1 MRFVVLGGAGAM
13 GRITVRDLIET
24 SPADAEIVV
33 ADTDPGRAAAVA
45 APTPRRAVVPIA
57 VNVRDVP
64 ECVRVLEAALARDP
78 GDKGNP
84 ASDWRPDHALRGE
97 RAKANR
103 VLINTAPF
111 RFNLEAME
119 IALGLHAHY
128 IDLGGLFHMTRQQLT
143 WDGRFRAIGRTALVG
158 MGAAPGITNL
168 LARVAADRLDRV
180 AEIHTRV
187 GSLDRTRYDPPPAL
201 NATYSLETVMQEFSV
216 DAAVFTKGRV
226 KFVPPMSGESA
237 YRFPPPI
244 GLRRAMYILHSEVAT
259 LPLSFRSKGVR
270 EVTFKIA
277 FDAEFVDRIRFLK
290 AIGFGS
296 AEPIDVDGRPVSPV
310 DVLNRLVLSRRPT
323 VRGLLRQY
331 EIVRAVVY
339 GERGGRK
346 ATVIADC
353 HTAGMPAWGIGLDI
367 DTGSPPAIAAQMLAH
382 GDIDRVGVVPPE
394 LAVPPKPFFRELAR
408 RKMTLRVADRKG
420 WQGA

>member
-1 MRFVVLGGAGAM
+1 
-13 GRITVRDLIET
+13 
-24 SPADAEIVV
+24 
-33 ADTDPGRAAAVA
+33 
-45 APTPRRAVVPIA
+45 
-57 VNVRDVP
+57 
-64 ECVRVLEAALARDP
+64 
-78 GDKGNP
+78 
-84 ASDWRPDHALRGE
+84 
-97 RAKANR
+97 
-103 VLINTAPF
+103 
-111 RFNLEAME
+111 
-119 IALGLHAHY
+119 
-128 IDLGGLFHMTRQQLT
+128 
-143 WDGRFRAIGRTALVG
+143 
-158 MGAAPGITNL
+158 
-168 LARVAADRLDRV
+168 
-180 AEIHTRV
+180 
-187 GSLDRTRYDPPPAL
+187 
-201 NATYSLETVMQEFSV
+201 
-216 DAAVFTKGRV
+216 
-226 KFVPPMSGESA
+226 
-237 YRFPPPI
+237 
-244 GLRRAMYILHSEVAT
+244 MYILHSEVAT